1 MKSLGKANQITG
13 FSILFVSVFLFLIY
27 AYFLLSSQWG
37 LIIVQITVLI
47 AVAAL
52 VAVIAWIGYTMAT
65 AAST

>member
-1 MKSLGKANQITG
+1 
-13 FSILFVSVFLFLIY
+13 
-27 AYFLLSSQWG
+27 
-37 LIIVQITVLI
+37 VQITVLI

>member
-13 FSILFVSVFLFLIY
+13 FAILFVSVFLFLIY
-27 AYFLLSSQWG
+27 SYFLLSSQWG
-37 LIIVQITVLI
+37 LILVQITVLI
-47 AVAAL
+47 AVAAI

>member
-13 FSILFVSVFLFLIY
+13 FAILFVSVFLFLIY
-27 AYFLLSSQWG
+27 SYFLLSSQWG

-52 VAVIAWIGYTMAT
+52 VTVIAWIGYTMAT

>member
-13 FSILFVSVFLFLIY
+13 FAILFVSVFLFLIY
-27 AYFLLSSQWG
+27 SYFLLSSQWG
-37 LIIVQITVLI
+37 IIIVQITVLI

>member
-13 FSILFVSVFLFLIY
+13 FAILFVSVFLFLIY
-27 AYFLLSSQWG
+27 SYFLLSSQWG

-47 AVAAL
+47 AVAAI

>member
-13 FSILFVSVFLFLIY
+13 FAILFVSVFLFLIY

>member
-13 FSILFVSVFLFLIY
+13 FAILFVSVFLFLIY
-27 AYFLLSSQWG
+27 SYFLLSSQWG

-47 AVAAL
+47 AVAAI

-65 AAST
+65 AAGT

>member
-13 FSILFVSVFLFLIY
+13 FAILFVSGFLFLIY
-27 AYFLLSSQWG
+27 SYFLLSSQWG
-37 LIIVQITVLI
+37 LILVQITVLI
-47 AVAAL
+47 AVAAI

>member
-13 FSILFVSVFLFLIY
+13 FAILFVSVFLFLIY
-27 AYFLLSSQWG
+27 SYFLLSSQWG
-37 LIIVQITVLI
+37 LIIVQFTVLI